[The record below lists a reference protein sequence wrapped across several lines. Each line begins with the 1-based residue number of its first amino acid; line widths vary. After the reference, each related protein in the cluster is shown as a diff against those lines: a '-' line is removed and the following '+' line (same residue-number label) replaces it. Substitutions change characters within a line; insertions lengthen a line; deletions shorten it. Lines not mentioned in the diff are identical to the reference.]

1 MNFRKDTKEYER
13 RADELDKVKIR
24 CEWCGHRVI
33 VPIKVK
39 KRLCTWCG
47 HWVFRDKR
55 EQFKDRLKKVMKGKE
70 NK

>member
-13 RADELDKVKIR
+13 RTDELDKVKIR

-47 HWVFRDKR
+47 HWVFRDKK
-55 EQFKDRLKKVMKGKE
+55 EQFKYKLKNAMKGNEK
-70 NK
+70 K